1 MAEEQHHHHPH
12 HRMDGASKFKR
23 KQLQQIETNK
33 MIRRWLWRG
42 LCIVAAIA
50 VLLMVAAYTIG

>member
-1 MAEEQHHHHPH
+1 
-12 HRMDGASKFKR
+12 MDGASKFKR